1 MEEPSP
7 RDQRGRQGWVWGQ
20 GFPKDEDGQK
30 GGGGGTAERA
40 PGGGQKMLCKDVG
53 SRGGDHVLVNT
64 GCLAALVATLEP
76 QRSSGEQ
83 GLQTQ
88 ITFV

>member
-1 MEEPSP
+1 MLW
-7 RDQRGRQGWVWGQ
+7 Q
-20 GFPKDEDGQK
+20 DG
-30 GGGGGTAERA
+30 
-40 PGGGQKMLCKDVG
+40 G
-53 SRGGDHVLVNT
+53 SRGGDHILVNT
-64 GCLAALVATLEP
+64 GCLAALVAALEP